1 MPQKTAHACA
11 CAVYVYTHFTSQFT
25 RYVNCNAN
33 SFIQHPSPHLS
44 PIHGSSARMSHRQP
58 TQVPEDPS
66 MRPDPSCT
74 DRPRS
79 KPAALQRTAIQI
91 PKIPS
96 SEVMQI
102 CTTCSAFVSMNTIAG
117 LNARI
122 YGTIK
127 AATASRVALSAVFIG
142 GAFAIAEPA

>member
-1 MPQKTAHACA
+1 MHRPPTIKTSRS
-11 CAVYVYTHFTSQFT
+11 TTDS
-25 RYVNCNAN
+25 
-33 SFIQHPSPHLS
+33 HPNRKPLS
-44 PIHGSSARMSHRQP
+44 
-58 TQVPEDPS
+58 
-66 MRPDPSCT
+66 
-74 DRPRS
+74 
-79 KPAALQRTAIQI
+79 AAAI